1 MAADYDLLVLG
12 GSLEGRIA
20 AITAVNYGARVALV
34 EPPGLFEQRQQK
46 RYLLQALQQLGEG
59 HQRQGVVQWFQQGAT
74 TLPNSLEANWDWQAV
89 LEWSAIASATQNPSL
104 SPAAMN
110 VSGIDVVM
118 EMPERLSRQL
128 VVTTATRR
136 LKARGILAAFGT
148 VPLPIWGD
156 DRLSSSPTGI
166 DPLLRASALPEEITV
181 WGDSG
186 EAVMWAEALCLMGS
200 RVRLVSDRFL
210 RFEDADV
217 RRLVRSSLGGAS
229 PSPLITIGVS
239 IIPSSDVLKKTNVNR
254 QALADSSLL
263 LGQGQPALVLPDFI
277 HAPTQ
282 ERSYADHQ
290 GHGKTYLLSNERLQ
304 TSHPRVFAC
313 GSLISGFPMSEAIAK
328 AEAQVAVRNALF
340 LPTRKMRYRTIPE
353 SYHRFA
359 RVGLT
364 PRFAREGLPLSEGD
378 PPLEGLRHRGYGN
391 DFDAW
396 AVWTA
401 SSPNSTD
408 LSRTNPLPSFCKLI
422 CYEGR
427 LQSVHLLGDGAGEL
441 IKPMAAMIGKPV
453 TSLMSVVDCSPMVG
467 GLADLV
473 KVAVGRSKESQWQP
487 GHWRR
492 DWAENWFNWRRNR

>member
-1 MAADYDLLVLG
+1 MAADYDLVILG
-12 GSLEGRIA
+12 GTLEGRIA
-20 AITAVNYGARVALV
+20 AITAVSYGARVALV
-34 EPPGLFEQRQQK
+34 EPPGLFDQRQQK

-59 HQRQGVVQWFQQGAT
+59 HQRKGVVQWFQQGAT
-74 TLPNSLEANWDWQAV
+74 TLPSSLKANWDWQAV
-89 LEWSAIASATQNPSL
+89 LKWSAIASTTQNPSL

-110 VSGIDVVM
+110 LSGIDVVM

-136 LKARGILAAFGT
+136 MKARGILAAFGT
-148 VPLPIWGD
+148 VPLPVLEG
-156 DRLSSSPTGI
+156 DRLSPSPTGI
-166 DPLLRASALPEEITV
+166 DPLLKAFALPEEITV

-200 RVRLVSDRFL
+200 RVRLVSNRFL

-217 RRLVRSSLGGAS
+217 RRLVRSQLM
-229 PSPLITIGVS
+229 TIGVS
-239 IIPSSDVLKKTNVNR
+239 IIPSSDLSKVDKR
-254 QALADSSLL
+254 ALANSSLL
-263 LGQGQPALVLPDFI
+263 LGQGQPALVLPEFI
-277 HAPTQ
+277 HAPTR

-290 GHGKTYLLSNERLQ
+290 RHSKTYLLSNERLQ

-313 GSLISGFPMSEAIAK
+313 GSLISGFPMSDSIAK
-328 AEAQVAVRNALF
+328 AEAQIAVRNALF
-340 LPTRKMRYRTIPE
+340 LPTRKMRYRAIPE
-353 SYHRFA
+353 SYYRFA

-364 PRFAREGLPLSEGD
+364 PRFARKGLPLSEA
-378 PPLEGLRHRGYGN
+378 ERGYGN

-408 LSRTNPLPSFCKLI
+408 LSRTNPLPFFCKLI

-427 LQSVHLLGDGAGEL
+427 LQSVHLLGDGADEL
-441 IKPMAAMIGKPV
+441 IKPMAVMIGKPIK
-453 TSLMSVVDCSPMVG
+453 SLIGVIDCSPVVG

-473 KVAVGRSKESQWQP
+473 KVVVGRSQQSHWQP
-487 GHWRR
+487 SHWRR
-492 DWAENWFNWRRNR
+492 DWAENWFNWQRNR

>member
-1 MAADYDLLVLG
+1 MSADYDLVVLG
-12 GSLEGRIA
+12 GSLEGRMA

-34 EPPGLFEQRQQK
+34 EPPGLFDQRQRK

-59 HQRQGVVQWFQQGAT
+59 HQQQGVVQWFQQGAT
-74 TLPNSLEANWDWQAV
+74 TLPRIEANWDWQAV
-89 LEWSAIASATQNPSL
+89 LEWSAIASKTQNPSL

-110 VSGIDVVM
+110 ISGIDVVM
-118 EMPERLSRQL
+118 EMPEHLSRQM

-136 LKARGILAAFGT
+136 LKARGVLAAFGT
-148 VPLPIWGD
+148 VPLPIFGE
-156 DRLSSSPTGI
+156 DRLSPSPTGI
-166 DPLLRASALPEEITV
+166 EPLLRASALPKEITV

-200 RVRLVSDRFL
+200 RVRLVSDSGASLENRFL

-217 RRLVRSSLGGAS
+217 RRLVRSQ
-229 PSPLITIGVS
+229 LITIGVS
-239 IIPSSDVLKKTNVNR
+239 ILPAAEISNAEKQTLTN
-254 QALADSSLL
+254 SSLL
-263 LGQGQPALVLPDFI
+263 LGQGQPAIVLPEFV
-277 HAPTQ
+277 HSPKR
-282 ERSYADHQ
+282 ERSYTNYQ

-313 GSLISGFPMSEAIAK
+313 GSLISGFPMAEAIAQ

-340 LPTRKMRYRTIPE
+340 LPTRRMRYRAIPE

-364 PRFAREGLPLSEGD
+364 PRFARKGLPLSEA
-378 PPLEGLRHRGYGN
+378 ERGYGN
-391 DFDAW
+391 NFDAW

-408 LSRTNPLPSFCKLI
+408 LSRTNLLPLFCKLI

-427 LQSVHLLGDGAGEL
+427 LQSVHLLGEGAGEL

-453 TSLMSVVDCSPMVG
+453 KSLIGVVDCSPVVG

-473 KVAVGRSKESQWQP
+473 KVVVGRSQQSRWQP

-492 DWAENWFNWRRNR
+492 DWAENWFNWRRN

>member
-1 MAADYDLLVLG
+1 MPADYDLVVLG

-20 AITAVNYGARVALV
+20 AITAVSYGARVALV

-46 RYLLQALQQLGEG
+46 RYLLQALQQVGEG
-59 HQRQGVVQWFQQGAT
+59 YQRQGVVQWFQQGFQQGAT
-74 TLPNSLEANWDWQAV
+74 ALPRVGASWDWQAV
-89 LEWSAIASATQNPSL
+89 LEWSAIASKTQNPSL

-118 EMPERLSRQL
+118 EMPERLSRQM
-128 VVTTATRR
+128 VVTTATRS

-148 VPLPIWGD
+148 VPLPIFGEAG
-156 DRLSSSPTGI
+156 LSPSPTGI
-166 DPLLRASALPEEITV
+166 EPLLKASALPKEIAI

-186 EAVMWAEALCLMGS
+186 EAVMWAEALCLVGV
-200 RVRLVSDRFL
+200 RVRLVSNRFL

-217 RRLVRSSLGGAS
+217 RRLVRSQLSA
-229 PSPLITIGVS
+229 IGVS
-239 IIPSSDVLKKTNVNR
+239 IVPSIEATDSTDKQT
-254 QALADSSLL
+254 LAKNCLL
-263 LGQGQPALVLPDFI
+263 LGQGQPALVLPNFV
-277 HAPTQ
+277 HSPTR
-282 ERSYADHQ
+282 ERSYTDHQ

-313 GSLISGFPMSEAIAK
+313 GSLISGFPMCEAIAQ

-340 LPTRKMRYRTIPE
+340 LPTRRMRYRAISE

-364 PRFAREGLPLSEGD
+364 PRFARKGLPLSEA
-378 PPLEGLRHRGYGN
+378 ERGYGN
-391 DFDAW
+391 DAAAW

-408 LSRTNPLPSFCKLI
+408 LSRISPLPLFCKLI

-427 LQSVHLLGDGAGEL
+427 LQSVHLLGEGAGEL
-441 IKPMAAMIGKPV
+441 IKPMAAMMGKPV
-453 TSLMSVVDCSPMVG
+453 ESLVRGVERSPVVG

-473 KVAVGRSKESQWQP
+473 KVAVGRSQQSRWQP
-487 GHWRR
+487 EHWRR
-492 DWAENWFNWRRNR
+492 DWAENWFNWRRNQ